1 MNRNY
6 LLYTNKILLLLS
18 VLFIFSC
25 TSKIKNS
32 DNLFDNESIEI
43 LSEIYGLGDKIK
55 NHYKISV
62 HYVGA
67 LEDGTEFDNS
77 YIRNQLFEFQIGLNQ
92 VIPGWEI
99 ALMGMQVGGKKKFKI
114 PPSLAYGNSGAGDS
128 IPPNSFLIFDVEII
142 NIKPP
147 GYIEINSEQLLSLQ
161 KENFFLL
168 MEKKFI
174 LIDIRTEKE
183 WQNTGVIEGSY
194 KISAFDSK
202 GNLNPNFLK
211 MYKKNVKENDYVV
224 FLSDKG
230 EISSILANGFVEN
243 LGMKNIYSLKGGI
256 QEWII
261 KGNKI
266 NI

>member
-6 LLYTNKILLLLS
+6 LLYLNKILLFFL

-32 DNLFDNESIEI
+32 NNLSENKSIEI
-43 LSEIYGLGDKIK
+43 LSEVHGLGDKIK

-62 HYVGA
+62 HYVGT

-77 YIRNQLFEFQIGLNQ
+77 YKRKQPFEFQIGIRQ

-99 ALMGMQVGGKKKFKI
+99 ALMGMQVGSKKKFKV
-114 PPSLAYGNSGAGDS
+114 PPSLAYGNTGAGDL
-128 IPPNSFLIFDVEII
+128 IPPNSFLTFDVEII

-161 KENFFLL
+161 KEKLFLL
-168 MEKKFI
+168 MGKKLI

-183 WQNTGVIEGSY
+183 WQLTGVIEGSY
-194 KISAFDSK
+194 KVSAFDSK

-211 MYKKNVKENDYVV
+211 MYKKNVKENDHVI
-224 FLSDKG
+224 FISEKG
-230 EISSILANGFVEN
+230 EVSAILANGFIEN
-243 LGMKNIYSLKGGI
+243 LGMKNIYSLQGGI

>member
-1 MNRNY
+1 MNKNY
-6 LLYTNKILLLLS
+6 LLYTNKILLFFL

-32 DNLFDNESIEI
+32 KDLSDNKSIEI
-43 LSEIYGLGDKIK
+43 LSEVYGLGDKIK

-62 HYVGA
+62 HYVGT
-67 LEDGTEFDNS
+67 LEDGTEFDNT
-77 YIRNQLFEFQIGLNQ
+77 YKRNQPFVFQIGLRQ
-92 VIPGWEI
+92 VISGWEI
-99 ALMGMQVGGKKKFKI
+99 ALMGMQVGGKKKFKV
-114 PPSLAYGNSGAGDS
+114 PPSLAYGNSGAGDLIS
-128 IPPNSFLIFDVEII
+128 PNSSLIFDIEII

-147 GYIEINSEQLLSLQ
+147 GYIEINSEQLLSLNEE
-161 KENFFLL
+161 KLFFL
-168 MEKKFI
+168 MEKKLI

-183 WQNTGVIEGSY
+183 WQLTGVIEGSY

-211 MYKKNVKENDYVV
+211 MYKKNVKENDHVV
-224 FLSDKG
+224 FISDKG
-230 EISSILANGFVEN
+230 EVSSILANGFIEN

>member
-1 MNRNY
+1 MNKNY
-6 LLYTNKILLLLS
+6 LLYLNKILLFFL

-32 DNLFDNESIEI
+32 NNLSYNETIEI
-43 LSEIYGLGDKIK
+43 LSEVHGLGDKIK
-55 NHYKISV
+55 NHYKINV
-62 HYVGA
+62 HYLGT

-77 YIRNQLFEFQIGLNQ
+77 YKRNQPFVFQIGLRQ

-99 ALMGMQVGGKKKFKI
+99 ALMGMQVGGKKKFKVH
-114 PPSLAYGNSGAGDS
+114 PSLAYGNLGVGDL
-128 IPPNSFLIFDVEII
+128 IPPNSSLIFDIEII

-161 KENFFLL
+161 KEKLFFL
-168 MEKKFI
+168 MGKKLI

-183 WQNTGVIEGSY
+183 RQLTGVIEGSHRV
-194 KISAFDSK
+194 SAFDSK

-211 MYKKNVKENDYVV
+211 IYKKNVKENDHVI
-224 FLSDKG
+224 FISDKG
-230 EISSILANGFVEN
+230 EVSSILANGFIEN
-243 LGMKNIYSLKGGI
+243 LGMNNIYSLMGGI

>member
-6 LLYTNKILLLLS
+6 LLYTNKTLLFFL
-18 VLFIFSC
+18 VLFVFSC

-32 DNLFDNESIEI
+32 NNLSENESIEI
-43 LSEIYGLGDKIK
+43 LSEVHGLGDKIK

-62 HYVGA
+62 HYVGT

-77 YIRNQLFEFQIGLNQ
+77 YKRNQPFKFQIGTRV

-99 ALMGMQVGGKKKFKI
+99 ALMGMKVGGKKKFI
-114 PPSLAYGNSGAGDS
+114 VPSSLAYGYSGVGDL
-128 IPPNSFLIFDVEII
+128 IPPNSSLIFDVEII

-161 KENFFLL
+161 KEKLFLL
-168 MEKKFI
+168 MEKKLI

-183 WQNTGVIEGSY
+183 WNLTGVIEGSY

-211 MYKKNVKENDYVV
+211 MYKKNVKENDHVI
-224 FLSDKG
+224 FISDKG
-230 EISSILANGFVEN
+230 EVSSILANGFIEN

-256 QEWII
+256 QEWIT

>member
-1 MNRNY
+1 MNKNY
-6 LLYTNKILLLLS
+6 LLYTNKILLFFL

-32 DNLFDNESIEI
+32 KDLSDNKSIEI
-43 LSEIYGLGDKIK
+43 LSEVYGFGDKIK

-62 HYVGA
+62 HYVGT

-77 YIRNQLFEFQIGLNQ
+77 YKRNQPFVFQIGLRQ

-99 ALMGMQVGGKKKFKI
+99 ALMGMQVGGKKKFKV
-114 PPSLAYGNSGAGDS
+114 PSSLAYGNLGAGDL
-128 IPPNSFLIFDVEII
+128 IPPNSSLIFDVEII

-147 GYIEINSEQLLSLQ
+147 GYIKINSEQLLSLQ
-161 KENFFLL
+161 KEKLFLL
-168 MEKKFI
+168 MEKKLI

-183 WQNTGVIEGSY
+183 CQLTGVIQGSY

-202 GNLNPNFLK
+202 GSLNPNFLK
-211 MYKKNVKENDYVV
+211 MYKKNVKENDHVI
-224 FLSDKG
+224 FISEKG
-230 EISSILANGFVEN
+230 EVSAILANGFIEN